1 MIERD
6 LAKEV
11 TQAASWYPV
20 VTLTGPRQ
28 SGKTTLV
35 RHLFADRPYI
45 TLEPL
50 DIRSQVQEDPR
61 GFLADHAGGA
71 VIDEV
76 QHVPELLPYLQQ
88 EVDER
93 PQPGRFVLTGSQH
106 LGLTQA
112 VTQSL
117 AGRTAILHLHPLSW
131 VELRRFADAP
141 TELWDVV
148 WAGGFPRIHDVG
160 IPPDRW
166 LADYTATYV
175 ERDVRQ
181 ILSVGD
187 LRNFRTFLE
196 LLAGRT
202 AQEENLTALGSDT
215 GVARNTAAAWLS
227 VLQTTFMCFRL
238 PAWSSN
244 VRKRA
249 VKAAKL
255 HLADTGLACHLLGIS
270 SPDQLRRH
278 PLRGAIFETWVA
290 TEIRKARANRGINGG
305 LHHYRETRGIELDL
319 VVQDGQDVRLVEVK
333 SGATV
338 AGDWFDG
345 LREMTSRAA
354 DDLSVHPLVV
364 YGGDRAHRRR
374 DTDVLPWSD
383 LHEVDWS
390 GRLGLPITEGKR
402 PPAIDVDSNAEIDAY
417 LDGRDARG

>member
-1 MIERD
+1 MPPLAQNFGRKLLCLRTVDVQHVLQFRSEHHDQLLRGLVTELGLPHGPLPASFTVVHRAGGVAPIFNPIDNWCMIDRD

-11 TQAASWYPV
+11 TRAASWYPV

-106 LGLTQA
+106 LGLMQA

-160 IPPDRW
+160 IPPNRW

-227 VLQTTFMCFRL
+227 VLETTFMCFRL
-238 PAWSSN
+238 PAWSAN

-255 HLADTGLACHLLGIS
+255 HLADTGRKELAS
-270 SPDQLRRH
+270 
-278 PLRGAIFETWVA
+278 
-290 TEIRKARANRGINGG
+290 
-305 LHHYRETRGIELDL
+305 
-319 VVQDGQDVRLVEVK
+319 
-333 SGATV
+333 
-338 AGDWFDG
+338 
-345 LREMTSRAA
+345 
-354 DDLSVHPLVV
+354 
-364 YGGDRAHRRR
+364 
-374 DTDVLPWSD
+374 
-383 LHEVDWS
+383 
-390 GRLGLPITEGKR
+390 
-402 PPAIDVDSNAEIDAY
+402 
-417 LDGRDARG
+417 